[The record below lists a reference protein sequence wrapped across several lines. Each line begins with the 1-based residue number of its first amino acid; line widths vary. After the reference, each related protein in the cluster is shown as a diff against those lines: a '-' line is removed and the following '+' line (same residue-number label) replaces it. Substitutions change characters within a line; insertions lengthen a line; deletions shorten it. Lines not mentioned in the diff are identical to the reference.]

1 MRFVKIPGILSTA
14 PDLICVVIRKRHR
27 ENAETISLF
36 TWHISM
42 WPNCGFWS
50 IVAFIFWVTLKSVA
64 ILSVTQKIESH
75 NRPKNTIRPQWNVP
89 CKKAKWVLLS
99 YNWSFDGILAAALH
113 FDVCV
118 TWQSHEGLRQQQQ
131 INFAEETVLTRF
143 TTIIIIIW
151 EIMQSEVMANYLFS
165 KYRLQALIFKIPAF
179 YRPLLN

>member
-1 MRFVKIPGILSTA
+1 MRFVKLPGILSTA
-14 PDLICVVIRKRHR
+14 PDLIYVAIRKRHR
-27 ENAETISLF
+27 ENRETISLF

-50 IVAFIFWVTLKSVA
+50 IVAFILWVTLKSVTF
-64 ILSVTQKIESH
+64 LCVTQKIESH
-75 NRPKNTIRPQWNVP
+75 NRPKTTIRPKWNVP
-89 CKKAKWVLLS
+89 CKEAKWVLLS